1 MHIILGKKDA
11 TLSTEKVSSMVTL
24 TLGHVGWSMC
34 RLRWQRAVPG
44 VRLVDKLSGPRASNV
59 IRIEAW
65 SWNHVLF
72 VSWYRLMMYPLVNI
86 QKLWKIHFF
95 NGKINYKWPMFYSY
109 VKLPEGNIIPIYLI
123 CIYIYILFI
132 HLQDLSWLTVS
143 MCQPINQLLHRH
155 LFVMG
160 QVSAFCRCEG
170 LVLLFCPRQ
179 QDRTTKLKLLS
190 TPNPNKLGNTE
201 SHTYRF

>member
-1 MHIILGKKDA
+1 MHIILGKKDT

-123 CIYIYILFI
+123 CIYIYYLYIYRIYHGLPYQCVNQSINYFI
-132 HLQDLSWLTVS
+132 DTFLLWDRS
-143 MCQPINQLLHRH
+143 QP
-155 LFVMG
+155 FAV
-160 QVSAFCRCEG
+160 VK
-170 LVLLFCPRQ
+170 V
-179 QDRTTKLKLLS
+179 
-190 TPNPNKLGNTE
+190 
-201 SHTYRF
+201 